1 MSKLNPTI
9 KSCSVFDKS
18 ERLAGG
24 YGAYAARQDAVSL
37 LKRVVMAN
45 LLWEDIAYIDGKE
58 VAAQLSELV
67 PQCAPKEVYEIALG
81 ARKVQKLRHTP
92 LLLAVEMC
100 RYAEHS
106 KFVSLLL
113 PQIITRADMLTD
125 FLALYW
131 SRNGGKKTV
140 AHQAL
145 KGLAEA
151 FHNFD
156 EYQFAKY
163 DRNTEV
169 KLRDVM
175 FLCHPTPQS
184 KEEEILFRKI
194 AERSLT
200 IPDTWEVALSGG
212 ENKKATWERL
222 VSQGKLGALAFLRNL
237 ANMRKASVDRQVIE
251 TGFDRLSSSMLL
263 PFDFL
268 KAARMTP
275 EFIHLIEPAM
285 LKAADNQPRLNG
297 RSLFIIDV
305 SGSMGARVS
314 SKSELTRLDCAT
326 AMVILA
332 TQVCDEYELVC
343 TAGNDISRIGAH
355 EWIQYPKQGFDMM
368 QQLHDTR
375 ARIGCGGIFTR
386 QCLEWCKDKFSGQKQ
401 FDRIIVF
408 SDSQDCDFVDK
419 RVPRP
424 FAPFNY
430 ICDVSCNT
438 HGIAYEGVW
447 TAEISGFSEH
457 FLSYIAQYEQTII
470 SGISRNPIDA

>member
-1 MSKLNPTI
+1 MSKLNPTL
-9 KSCSVFDKS
+9 KSRSVFDKS

-45 LLWEDIAYIDGKE
+45 LLWEDIAYVDGRE

-67 PQCAPKEVYEIALG
+67 PQCPPEDVYEIALA
-81 ARKVQKLRHTP
+81 ARLEQKLRHVP

-100 RYAEHS
+100 RYPEHS
-106 KFVSLLL
+106 KFVARLL

-131 SRNGGKKTV
+131 KRNNGKRTV

-163 DRNTEV
+163 DRDAEV

-175 FLCHPTPQS
+175 FLCHPTPLNQ
-184 KEEEILFRKI
+184 EEEVLFRKI
-194 AERSLT
+194 AERGLAT
-200 IPDTWEVALSGG
+200 PDTWEVALSAG
-212 ENKKATWERL
+212 EDKKATWERL
-222 VSQGKLGALAFLRNL
+222 VSQKKLGALAFLRNL
-237 ANMRKASVDRQVIE
+237 ANMRKANVDRHVVEQ
-251 TGFDRLSSSMLL
+251 GFERLSSSRLL

-268 KAARMTP
+268 KAAKMNP
-275 EFIHLIEPAM
+275 DFKHLIEPAM
-285 LKAADNQPRLNG
+285 LKAAANQPRLPG
-297 RSLFIIDV
+297 KSLFIVDV
-305 SGSMGARVS
+305 SGSMGARIS
-314 SKSELTRLDCAT
+314 AKSELTRLDCAM

-332 TQVCDEYELVC
+332 TQVCDEYEIVC
-343 TAGNDISRIGAH
+343 TAGIDSTRIGAH
-355 EWIQYPKQGFDMM
+355 EWIQYPRQGFGIM
-368 QQLHDTR
+368 QQIRD
-375 ARIGCGGIFTR
+375 ANDRIGWGGIFTR
-386 QCLEWCKDKFSGQKQ
+386 QCLEWCKDKFSDKKP

-408 SDSQDCDFVDK
+408 SDSQDCDFSDK

-438 HGIAYEGVW
+438 HGIAYKGVW

-457 FLSYIAQYEQTII
+457 FLSYIAQYEQTL
-470 SGISRNPIDA
+470 A